1 MSDNPHVSRQIPDI
15 RYSILE
21 AWYMQTGS
29 PHIASPCFISADVL
43 LLQALIADKFDPDK
57 VDSLLRTRKG
67 PPRWL
72 TPLIADRAGRE
83 LIYTLSARYKNCQL
97 LKYAMQRILKAGHDD
112 EVGSVGSRLAG
123 YFEVFHNLMVKRLE
137 DMLTAD
143 DARMQVLSQELLVR
157 APPPPPPPP
166 RGQAHTLGQRGPH
179 PGRPAPGAQ

>member
-1 MSDNPHVSRQIPDI
+1 M
-15 RYSILE
+15 
-21 AWYMQTGS
+21 
-29 PHIASPCFISADVL
+29 
-43 LLQALIADKFDPDK
+43 QALIADKFEPDK

-123 YFEVFHNLMVKRLE
+123 YFEVFHNLMIKRLE

-143 DARMQVLSQELLVR
+143 DARMQVLSRELLVR
-157 APPPPPPPP
+157 RAPAPHLP
-166 RGQAHTLGQRGPH
+166 TPH
-179 PGRPAPGAQ
+179 PAPNPPMSCGGFSSKEVRVSQECVSHHMAGTGHPSFL

>member
-1 MSDNPHVSRQIPDI
+1 MFPYQQI
-15 RYSILE
+15 
-21 AWYMQTGS
+21 
-29 PHIASPCFISADVL
+29 FL

-143 DARMQVLSQELLVR
+143 DARMQILSQELLVSK
-157 APPPPPPPP
+157 PPPPHPPLQPPPK
-166 RGQAHTLGQRGPH
+166 HPH
-179 PGRPAPGAQ
+179 PSPVSLLASAQRKLGLARSLYHNHTWLILSLSKYFDSNLHMQ

>member
-1 MSDNPHVSRQIPDI
+1 M
-15 RYSILE
+15 
-21 AWYMQTGS
+21 
-29 PHIASPCFISADVL
+29 SADSPVS
-43 LLQALIADKFDPDK
+43 QALIADKFDPDK

-83 LIYTLSARYKNCQL
+83 LIYSLSARYKNCQL

-123 YFEVFHNLMVKRLE
+123 YFEVFHNLMVKRLQ

-157 APPPPPPPP
+157 RSP
-166 RGQAHTLGQRGPH
+166 TPH
-179 PGRPAPGAQ
+179 PHPSLPCCLLASAQRKLGLGKSVYHNHTWPYSLPFLSKDFDNNLHNR